1 MEKYSRKSVILIK
14 DMHSEGWKSMDRYAD
29 NLYHALSGQS
39 NPAED
44 YSFSLFTA
52 EKSGFIRPFRPLLK
66 LIPGA
71 ATYANDLYFS
81 RFIKFPFLAQKFS
94 RGSGLVHVLDHSY
107 AHVLNW
113 IKKPLKVVTCHD
125 LHPLFFETDPRILK
139 LFRKSL
145 LGMFKADL
153 AISDSRA
160 NRKDMVEK
168 LGIPEDKIR
177 VIPLGVDA
185 GKFCRRED
193 PVEIARLRK
202 TLDLP
207 EGKILLH
214 VGNSLPYKNLEIVI
228 KALGKLVKIRSERI
242 NFLKIGRFTG
252 AQKAL
257 AAELGVEDRLAE
269 ITDPSDSDL
278 AGLYSLADLLVQPSL
293 KEGFGFTVLEALAC
307 GTPVLVSRGTSLTEI
322 AGKVG
327 SGVDGQDLDEVVQK
341 IYELLFN
348 YNFLIHP
355 TREQM
360 RHQAEKFTWKRTA
373 EETLR
378 VYSELLTI
386 R

>member
-1 MEKYSRKSVILIK
+1 
-14 DMHSEGWKSMDRYAD
+14 MDRYAD
-29 NLYHALSGQS
+29 NLYRALSELKD
-39 NPAED
+39 PFED
-44 YSFSLFTA
+44 YSFSLFTT
-52 EKSGFIRPFRPLLK
+52 EKTRFIRSLRPLLK
-66 LIPGA
+66 IIPWA

-81 RFIKFPFLAQKFS
+81 RFIKFPLQAQKFS
-94 RGSGLVHVLDHSY
+94 RDSGLVHVLDHSY

-125 LHPLFFETDPRILK
+125 LQPLFFESDPRILK

-168 LGIPEDKIR
+168 LAIPEDKIR
-177 VIPLGVDA
+177 VIPLGVDLQ
-185 GKFCRRED
+185 KFSRKED

-202 TLDLP
+202 NLNIP
-207 EGKILLH
+207 EGKNLLH

-228 KALGKLVKIRSERI
+228 RALGKLVKIRSERI
-242 NFLKIGRFTG
+242 NFLKIGRFT
-252 AQKAL
+252 AEQKKL
-257 AAELGVEDRLAE
+257 AEELGVNDRLIE
-269 ITDPSDSDL
+269 ITEPSDSDL
-278 AGLYSLADLLVQPSL
+278 AGIYSLADMLVQPSL

-327 SGVDGQDLDEVVQK
+327 EEVNGRDLDEVVEK

-378 VYSELLTI
+378 VYSELFSARL
-386 R
+386 

>member
-1 MEKYSRKSVILIK
+1 MSE
-14 DMHSEGWKSMDRYAD
+14 EGWKSMDRYAD
-29 NLYHALSGQS
+29 NLYTALSALKS
-39 NPAED
+39 LAED

-52 EKSGFIRPFRPLLK
+52 EKTGFIRPFRPLLK

-81 RFIKFPFLAQKFS
+81 RFIKFPYSAQKFS
-94 RGSGLVHVLDHSY
+94 RESGLVHVLDHSY

-125 LHPLFFETDPRILK
+125 LHPLFFEANKRILN
-139 LFRKSL
+139 LFRRSL

-153 AISDSRA
+153 IISDSRA
-160 NRKDMVEK
+160 NRKDIVEK
-168 LGIPEDKIR
+168 LGIPGHKIR
-177 VIPLGVDA
+177 VIPLGVDLE
-185 GKFCRRED
+185 KFFRRED
-193 PVEIARLRK
+193 PVELSRLHK

-207 EGKILLH
+207 EGKKLLH

-242 NFLKIGRFTG
+242 NFIKIGHFT
-252 AQKAL
+252 ASQKAL
-257 AAELGVEDRLAE
+257 ASELGVEDRLVE
-269 ITDPSDSDL
+269 IPNPSDSDL

-293 KEGFGFTVLEALAC
+293 KEGFGFTVLEALSC

-327 SGVDGQDLDEVVQK
+327 EEVDGQDLEEVVQK

-360 RHQAEKFTWKRTA
+360 RRQAEKFTWRRTA

-378 VYSELLTI
+378 VYSELFTARL
-386 R
+386 